1 MKIITFAVPCYNSA
15 EYMDKCIESLLSA
28 GEKAEILIIDD
39 GSTKD
44 NTAEKVAESLEPSFA
59 GTSLSS
65 IAASVTSY
73 LEIDA
78 WCDDLVFTEQSY
90 IKLQDVME
98 NAGFLE
104 TRVTYTAAVDNTYAL
119 AIAQ

>member
-1 MKIITFAVPCYNSA
+1 
-15 EYMDKCIESLLSA
+15 
-28 GEKAEILIIDD
+28 
-39 GSTKD
+39 
-44 NTAEKVAESLEPSFA
+44 
-59 GTSLSS
+59 
-65 IAASVTSY
+65 
-73 LEIDA
+73 
-78 WCDDLVFTEQSY
+78 VFTEQSY

>member
-1 MKIITFAVPCYNSA
+1 MIIFPA
-15 EYMDKCIESLLSA
+15 
-28 GEKAEILIIDD
+28 IDIKNGNCVRLYKGD
-39 GSTKD
+39 M